1 MSLKIDVNRSGVA
14 HHITDG
20 PFTFPYAIDAHEAAR
35 EHPLE
40 WKLTAWTDAEI
51 DAAFAERDQAGMPE
65 PIPPAPLS
73 AEEQAEYD
81 EYTGAVAQAEARLKA
96 FRDKKDRERQELQQV
111 EQDEATVAST
121 PPVKRPVAVRRKVQ
135 LQRRKQPA
143 EA

>member
-1 MSLKIDVNRSGVA
+1 MSLKIDINRAGVA

-40 WKLTAWTDAEI
+40 WKMTAWTDAEA
-51 DAAFAERDQAGMPE
+51 DAAFTARDKADMPE

-73 AEEQAEYD
+73 AAEQEAYD
-81 EYTGAVAQAEARLKA
+81 EYTKTVADAAARLKA
-96 FRDKKDRERQELQQV
+96 FREGLPQV
-111 EQDEATVAST
+111 EKDEAAVAAA
-121 PPVKRPVAVRRKVQ
+121 PPIARPVRDKPETPA
-135 LQRRKQPA
+135 QRRKRLLA